1 MISKLKRNRVLVLL
15 TLTILLLLLFVVG
28 NYPILAFGT
37 N

>member
-15 TLTILLLLLFVVG
+15 TLTILTLLLFVVG